1 MAIPFKSKTFHLILW
16 VRSILMHIQI
26 APIQTM
32 PTNDLC
38 SLSHARVGLSS
49 EGCMDVSMDVIEE
62 TAPLPHGLSKEA
74 PLRIPTT
81 NGTFP
86 PLNAAL
92 LKINVGKWLQ

>member
-1 MAIPFKSKTFHLILW
+1 
-16 VRSILMHIQI
+16 
-26 APIQTM
+26 
-32 PTNDLC
+32 
-38 SLSHARVGLSS
+38 
-49 EGCMDVSMDVIEE
+49 MDVSMDVIEE

-92 LKINVGKWLQ
+92 LKINVGKLIIIIVYL